1 MVWVLWVAFWKY
13 ELFYENSS
21 INWIYFRIEFTI
33 TAEQKLILIWNL
45 KQELITVKYFHVL
58 KFCEWCHYNKMWH
71 HDTNACH
78 HIWFSFFFFSIWSSL
93 RYSSWIFVVSMF
105 HYFIC
110 WYNQILCYLARF
122 QLTFNHMNLGKI
134 DQDLLAIMFIALYGL
149 ITKNLIFKYVINF
162 CKVIVKVSYSDVI
175 TALLFFVALCNFS
188 YLNHIHFVPQVT
200 ASEIYK
206 VFFISQQTFCCF
218 RHN

>member
-1 MVWVLWVAFWKY
+1 MSPY
-13 ELFYENSS
+13 
-21 INWIYFRIEFTI
+21 
-33 TAEQKLILIWNL
+33 LIFIFFLQYLIQFEIFFL
-45 KQELITVKYFHVL
+45 D
-58 KFCEWCHYNKMWH
+58 FCG
-71 HDTNACH
+71 
-78 HIWFSFFFFSIWSSL
+78 
-93 RYSSWIFVVSMF
+93 SMF

-110 WYNQILCYLARF
+110 WYNQILYLARF
-122 QLTFNHMNLGKI
+122 QLTFKHMNLGKI
-134 DQDLLAIMFIALYGL
+134 DQDLVAIMFIALYGL

-200 ASEIYK
+200 ASEMYK
-206 VFFISQQTFCCF
+206 VFFISQRTFCCF